1 MQIRATTEDPPDTG
15 ADTIVVGIFEGKGVP
30 HDVDDGA
37 LGALVES
44 GEARSTFRA
53 LTHAHAAGRRWILIG
68 CGSRDEF
75 DGERARVVAAGAQR
89 RAQELGARVLC
100 WELPHKVPD
109 AVAGALVEGTLLAA
123 YRYTAFKS
131 EPGQDRGPE
140 ALVVSAHH
148 DVAAA
153 VDAGRVG
160 AEAANRARD
169 LGNAPANVLTPEA
182 LAARARELPGVAA
195 EVMGRAEIEAAG
207 MGAFAAVAQGAGEEA
222 QLITIRHEPA

>member
-1 MQIRATTEDPPDTG
+1 MDIRATTDSPLDAG

-30 HDVDDGA
+30 HDVEDGA

-44 GEARSTFRA
+44 GEARSKFRS

-68 CGSRDEF
+68 CGARDEF
-75 DGERARVVAAGAQR
+75 DGERARVVAAVALR

-131 EPGQDRGPE
+131 EPGEDRAPE
-140 ALVVSAHH
+140 ALIVSAHH
-148 DVAAA
+148 DVTAP
-153 VDAGRVG
+153 VQAGRPG

-169 LGNAPANVLTPEA
+169 LGNAPPNVMRPDA
-182 LAARARELPGVAA
+182 LAERARAIPGV
-195 EVMGRAEIEAAG
+195 EVDVMGRAEIEAAG
-207 MGAFAAVAQGAGEEA
+207 MGAFASIAQG
-222 QLITIRHEPA
+222 